1 MKLTKILAESLK
13 EDVSLS
19 YGGKKLKMRLKPN
32 INPTKQGI
40 RIQFSLGGEELDSDA
55 LDTFTTGL
63 QNVLNKAL
71 SQYGMSVNSDPDVP
85 DQGEQVIGFYLTI
98 EQFESFIKN
107 ALKEVLKTAKK
118 PQTKDE
124 EPEEKPSDE
133 ENDEEA

>member
-1 MKLTKILAESLK
+1 MKLAKILAESLK

-40 RIQFSLGGEELDSDA
+40 RIQFSLGGEDLDSGN
-55 LDTFTTGL
+55 LDSFTTGL

-118 PQTKDE
+118 PETKDE
-124 EPEEKPSDE
+124 KPK
-133 ENDEEA
+133 ENSTDDDSEEA